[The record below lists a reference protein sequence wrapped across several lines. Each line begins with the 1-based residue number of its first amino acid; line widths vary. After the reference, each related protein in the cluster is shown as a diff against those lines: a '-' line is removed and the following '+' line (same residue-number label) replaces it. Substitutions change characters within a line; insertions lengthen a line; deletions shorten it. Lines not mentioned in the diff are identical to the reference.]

1 MGRLSYKQLFSLQ
14 YSRSNNEKRREYLR
28 NVNGFCL
35 SDINLSKFALEVK
48 TRSLATTETRG
59 QDHQLP
65 RGVLPLVDGSNTR
78 RV

>member
-1 MGRLSYKQLFSLQ
+1 MK
-14 YSRSNNEKRREYLR
+14 KRREYLR